1 MAGYIG
7 NGFKISGR
15 YTVDEFTS
23 SGGTTYTL
31 GSAPGDKNNM
41 QVSAGGL
48 VQYPSA
54 YSVSGTTL
62 TLTGVPSGQ
71 KIVVRHMGDTIPFPL
86 LDDNVVT
93 NAKLAD
99 DAVGLAEMA
108 SGTDGN
114 IITYDASGNPA
125 AVTTG
130 TAGQVLTSAGAGAPP
145 TFADAGGGGKILQVV
160 STTKTD
166 TFSHAT
172 ATFTDVTGLS
182 VTTGTLAST
191 SSKILVTALI
201 NGTNPTSYQSMF
213 QLVRT
218 STAIGIGDAAGSR
231 TRCSANLYG
240 ANSDT
245 VHPVVIQF
253 LDSGSFA
260 DTSAVVY
267 KIQIKVDSGTPTM
280 YINRS
285 YGDSDS
291 VSKARTVST
300 ITAMEIGA

>member
-1 MAGYIG
+1 MAITQIKGSNIADG
-7 NGFKISGR
+7 
-15 YTVDEFTS
+15 TVVAAD
-23 SGGTTYTL
+23 
-31 GSAPGDKNNM
+31 
-41 QVSAGGL
+41 V
-48 VQYPSA
+48 
-54 YSVSGTTL
+54 
-62 TLTGVPSGQ
+62 
-71 KIVVRHMGDTIPFPL
+71 
-86 LDDNVVT
+86 
-93 NAKLAD
+93 AD
-99 DAVGLAEMA
+99 DAVTTDKILDNAVT
-108 SGTDGN
+108 GTKIQMGSDATGD
-114 IITYDASGNPA
+114 IITYNGSNYIRLAR
-125 AVTTG
+125 G
-130 TAGQVLTSAGAGAPP
+130 TAAQVLKVNTGGTNIEWGTDAGGIAVPGSSVRGDTLYHNGTVYTRLAKGSSGQVLTMGANDPAWAA
-145 TFADAGGGGKILQVV
+145 TAAGGKILQVV

-253 LDSGSFA
+253 LESGSFA